1 MPRSPILEAYFSV
14 VGRIM
19 KASRAALAF
28 CCINFTTNA
37 KTFVILMLSYFL
49 LVVYH
54 DELFIPILSCSSWH

>member
-37 KTFVILMLSYFL
+37 KTFVILMSYFL